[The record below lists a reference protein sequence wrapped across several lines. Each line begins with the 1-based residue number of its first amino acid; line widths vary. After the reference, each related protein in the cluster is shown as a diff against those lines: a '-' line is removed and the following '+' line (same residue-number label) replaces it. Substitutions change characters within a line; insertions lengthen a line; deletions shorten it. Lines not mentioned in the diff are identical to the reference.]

1 MRTKACRFAVPP
13 QFIDAKAS
21 TFVRYG
27 HNGVYPSTVTCAS
40 RLCSLLAK
48 KRWVRGSKMY
58 SDARF
63 LPLSPT
69 GNSLLE
75 P

>member
-40 RLCSLLAK
+40 RRRSLLAK

-58 SDARF
+58 QMPVSA
-63 LPLSPT
+63 LSPT
-69 GNSLLE
+69 GNSLE